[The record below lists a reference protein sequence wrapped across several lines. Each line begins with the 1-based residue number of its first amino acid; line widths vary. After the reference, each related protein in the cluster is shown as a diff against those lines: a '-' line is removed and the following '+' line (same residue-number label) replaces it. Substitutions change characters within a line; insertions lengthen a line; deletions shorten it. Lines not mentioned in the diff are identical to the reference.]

1 MPLLR
6 EGLDAADQVRPADL
20 PPVVVAEP
28 GAGTPVPSREQWDA
42 DVVALGQA
50 QGARVPSYDDVREF
64 VADHPSWGLLAFLI
78 RGVEVQLCP
87 LTAMDGSTDP
97 EQALRAVLTDHLD
110 ELSTEQVADDA
121 WTAHALGIHGTGAVI
136 IQDAVALRR
145 DGALVVVVSVAHS
158 VLVAGVMS
166 ELLPML
172 AEG

>member
-1 MPLLR
+1 MPSPR
-6 EGLDAADQVRPADL
+6 DGSDAAEQVRPADL
-20 PPVVVAEP
+20 PPLIVAF
-28 GAGTPVPSREQWDA
+28 
-42 DVVALGQA
+42 GQA

-64 VADHPSWGLLAFLI
+64 MADRPGWGLLAFLI
-78 RGVEVQLCP
+78 PGVEVQLCP
-87 LTAMDGSTDP
+87 LMTMDGGTDP

-110 ELSTEQVADDA
+110 ELNIEQMADDA
-121 WTAHALGIHGTGAVI
+121 WAAHALGIHETGAVI